1 MTLVRPA
8 EPVPSACRSQLPLKI
23 ATLAAEIVPM
33 QLKGWVDRHI
43 PESYRLGDPDRLR
56 RARVIVLF
64 CAVFLWYVPVPIAQN
79 ASLGNWGLVSFY
91 ASLWITLFFIPKL
104 LRHSLEL
111 TGNVFVALDVGAVT
125 LLDLEAALFSDG
137 ISTKD
142 EVSEVSGRGVGMGA
156 LKQICEGMG
165 GRIEISSERGKGT
178 SFKLSVPLHA
188 AAAHTAAA

>member
-1 MTLVRPA
+1 M
-8 EPVPSACRSQLPLKI
+8 
-23 ATLAAEIVPM
+23 
-33 QLKGWVDRHI
+33 
-43 PESYRLGDPDRLR
+43 
-56 RARVIVLF
+56 
-64 CAVFLWYVPVPIAQN
+64 
-79 ASLGNWGLVSFY
+79 
-91 ASLWITLFFIPKL
+91 FFIPKL